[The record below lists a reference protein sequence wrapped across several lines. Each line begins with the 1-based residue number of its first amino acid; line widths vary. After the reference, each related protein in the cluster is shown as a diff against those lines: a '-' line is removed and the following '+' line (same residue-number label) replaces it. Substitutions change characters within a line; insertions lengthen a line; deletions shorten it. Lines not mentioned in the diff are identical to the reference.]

1 MIATKIP
8 VATNP
13 DPRCPKVPN
22 TNPRHRGKQKMVTE
36 SNLPV
41 VPVQMF
47 INPATS
53 KNPRDPQGEQT
64 ALGIKRK
71 HEVTG

>member
-13 DPRCPKVPN
+13 DPWFPKVPN
-22 TNPRHRGKQKMVTE
+22 TNPRRREKQKIVKE

-41 VPVQMF
+41 VLVQVL

-53 KNPRDPQGEQT
+53 KNSRDPQGEQT
-64 ALGIKRK
+64 ALGIRK
-71 HEVTG
+71 ETLR